1 MALFGSDS
9 SLQVVISLK
18 DEFTSSLKK
27 VQSGLKSFQSDFE
40 ESAAASNKF
49 ALGLA
54 AAAASAG
61 AFAYQGIQTA
71 AQLETN
77 RQGFITLL
85 GSVEKADAALAQIK
99 KDAAS
104 TPFELPGLIQANQLL
119 TSVTKDSGRSERFL
133 LNIGKALAA
142 MGKGQPE
149 MDRLIVNLQ
158 QIGAVGKASML
169 DLKQF
174 AFAGIPIFDMLKQS
188 MKGTGQVVIDNS
200 GKMGEN
206 AAALSKLQG
215 QLAVATQRQEEFT
228 DKTKESTRLSNANTI
243 ENLRNK
249 IEALSA
255 ANGRLAASNG
265 TVVKSEGQL
274 QDMIESGAVTFE
286 MLEDLFNKAG
296 EGSGQFA
303 RAFIDQA
310 GTFNQLF
317 SNLKDNMN
325 IFMSDLVTQTGLF
338 DAVKRGLAGLVGYLS
353 EHSGDIINFIK
364 SSVEWLKEHKAVL
377 PVVAGMM
384 AGALAP
390 AVIALGAAFASMT
403 LALAPF
409 VAAGGALMLLIEGI
423 KAGDPLMIGLA
434 TTIGVLLIPAVMSIA
449 AAIWTSVL
457 PALAAMAVAAAPWL
471 IGGAIIGA
479 LVAGLVWV
487 AKNWDTV
494 WGGIK
499 AGFKAAVN
507 FLVGLAE
514 GWANSWVSAANI
526 IIGAL
531 NKVRFSI
538 PDWVPGIGGKSFG
551 IDIPLA
557 PKVSLPRFEFGGTV
571 PGARGQAVPILA
583 HGGETVIPAGASSGR
598 GAITYSVVINNPVV
612 ASRDDAATLRRQLE
626 EALRDV
632 SRVHKLSTI

>member
-18 DEFTSSLKK
+18 DEFSGSLKK
-27 VQSGLKSFQSDFE
+27 VQSGLKSFQGDFE
-40 ESAAASNKF
+40 QSAGASRKF

-54 AAAASAG
+54 AATTAAG

-85 GSVEKADAALAQIK
+85 GSAQKADAALAQIK

-119 TSVTKDSGRSERFL
+119 TSVTKDSDRSERFL

-174 AFAGIPIFDMLKQS
+174 AFAGVPIFDMLKES
-188 MKGTGQVVIDNS
+188 MKGAGQVVVDNS
-200 GKMGEN
+200 KKIGTN
-206 AAALSKLQG
+206 AAQLAKLQG
-215 QLAVATQRQEEFT
+215 QLAVATQRQQEFT
-228 DKTKESTRLSNANTI
+228 DKTKDSTKLSTANTI
-243 ENLRNK
+243 DTLRTK
-249 IEALSA
+249 IAALSG
-255 ANGRLAASNG
+255 ANEKLAASNG
-265 TVVKSEGQL
+265 TVVESQGQL
-274 QDMIESGAVTFE
+274 EDMIASGAVTFE

-325 IFMSDLVTQTGLF
+325 IFMADLVTQTGLF
-338 DAVKRGLAGLVGYLS
+338 DLIKGALANFVAFLS
-353 EHSGDIINFIK
+353 AHSADIINFIK
-364 SSVEWLKEHKAVL
+364 STVEWLKEHKAVI

-390 AVIALGAAFASMT
+390 AVIALGAAFAGM
-403 LALAPF
+403 LIALAPF

-423 KAGDPLMIGLA
+423 KAGDPLMIGMA
-434 TTIGVLLIPAVMSIA
+434 TTIGVLLIPAIIGLA
-449 AAIWTSVL
+449 TTIITSVL
-457 PALAAMAVAAAPWL
+457 PALAALAVAAAPWL
-471 IGGAIIGA
+471 IGGLIVGG

-487 AKNWDTV
+487 AKNWDMV

-499 AGFKAAVN
+499 TGFKAAVN
-507 FLVGLAE
+507 FLIGIAE
-514 GWANSWVSAANI
+514 GWANSWVGAANI

-531 NKVRFSI
+531 NKVKFSI
-538 PDWVPGIGGKSFG
+538 PDWVPGVGGKSFG
-551 IDIPLA
+551 INIPLA
-557 PKVSLPRFEFGGTV
+557 KEITLPRFEFGGTV
-571 PGARGQAVPILA
+571 PGARGQAVPIMA
-583 HGGETVIPAGASSGR
+583 HGGETVIPAGYAGR
-598 GAITYSVVINNPVV
+598 AAGATYSVVINNPVIS
-612 ASRDDAATLRRQLE
+612 SREDAANLRRQLE
-626 EALRDV
+626 QALRDV
-632 SRVHKLSTI
+632 SRGHKLRTI

>member
-9 SLQVVISLK
+9 SLQVVIRLK
-18 DEFTSSLKK
+18 DEFSGSLKK
-27 VQSGLKSFQSDFE
+27 IQSGLKSFQGDFE
-40 ESAAASNKF
+40 QSADASRKF

-54 AAAASAG
+54 AATTAAG

-85 GSVEKADAALAQIK
+85 GSAQKADAALAQIK

-119 TSVTKDSGRSERFL
+119 TSVTKDSDRSERFL

-174 AFAGIPIFDMLKQS
+174 AFAGVPIFDMLKES
-188 MKGTGQVVIDNS
+188 MKGAGQVVVDNS
-200 GKMGEN
+200 KKIGTN
-206 AAALSKLQG
+206 AAQLAKLQG
-215 QLAVATQRQEEFT
+215 QLAVATQRQQEFT
-228 DKTKESTRLSNANTI
+228 DKTKDSTKLSTANTI
-243 ENLRNK
+243 DTLRTK
-249 IEALSA
+249 IAALSG
-255 ANGRLAASNG
+255 ANEKLAASNG
-265 TVVKSEGQL
+265 TVVESQGQL
-274 QDMIESGAVTFE
+274 EDMIASGAVTFE

-325 IFMSDLVTQTGLF
+325 IFMADLVTQTGLF
-338 DAVKRGLAGLVGYLS
+338 DLIKGALANFVAFLS
-353 EHSGDIINFIK
+353 AHSADIINFIK
-364 SSVEWLKEHKAVL
+364 STVEWLKEHKAVI

-390 AVIALGAAFASMT
+390 AVIALGAAFAGM
-403 LALAPF
+403 LIALAPF

-423 KAGDPLMIGLA
+423 KAGDPLMIGMA
-434 TTIGVLLIPAVMSIA
+434 TTIGVLLIPAIIGLA
-449 AAIWTSVL
+449 TTIITSVL
-457 PALAAMAVAAAPWL
+457 PALAALAVAAAPWL
-471 IGGAIIGA
+471 IGGLIVGG

-487 AKNWDTV
+487 AKNWDMV

-499 AGFKAAVN
+499 TGFKAAVN
-507 FLVGLAE
+507 FLIGIAE
-514 GWANSWVSAANI
+514 GWANSWVGAANI

-531 NKVRFSI
+531 NKVKFSI
-538 PDWVPGIGGKSFG
+538 PDWVPGVGGKSFG
-551 IDIPLA
+551 INIPLV
-557 PKVSLPRFEFGGTV
+557 PKVELPRFEFGGTV

-583 HGGETVIPAGASSGR
+583 HGGETVIPAGSSAAR
-598 GAITYSVVINNPVV
+598 GGNTYSVVINNPVIS
-612 ASRDDAATLRRQLE
+612 SREDAANLRRQLE
-626 EALRDV
+626 QALRDV
-632 SRVHKLSTI
+632 SRGHKLRTI